1 LLAERSRIPLQR
13 ILMKALRKPL
23 KYLLPFGLVEIMR
36 NRRRLR
42 ELGRGISF
50 ADLWRSEWLVHE
62 AEITGLGLFP
72 PGHWPHLHYVV
83 DVGANEGQWANALLD
98 LISPEKLIIIEPGPS
113 AFAALQKRFG
123 GQPNIELHNVAVGET
138 NGVTTLRVTRDSTG
152 ASVLAPRV
160 EMRQLIGSNWAVEA
174 EVECAMRT
182 LDGLLAGLREV
193 SLLKI
198 DVQGY
203 EKEVLSGATETL
215 EKTKFLLIEL
225 NYMPQYVGGSWFAE
239 IHELLT
245 GAHNFVLVDAT
256 KPLCLNGRASMS
268 DGLYVNPTLVPDFA
282 KRDFV

>member
-1 LLAERSRIPLQR
+1 
-13 ILMKALRKPL
+13 MKALRKL
-23 KYLLPFGLVEIMR
+23 VKYLLPFGVVEIMR

-42 ELGRGISF
+42 ELGRDVSLS
-50 ADLWRSEWLVHE
+50 DLWRSEWLVHE
-62 AEITGLGLFP
+62 AEITGLALFP
-72 PGHWPHLHYVV
+72 PGHWPRLRCVI
-83 DVGANEGQWANALLD
+83 DVGANEGQWASAFLD
-98 LISPEKLIIIEPGPS
+98 LISPEKLIVIEPGPA

-123 GQPNIELHNVAVGET
+123 SRANIALHNVAIGET

-152 ASVLAPRV
+152 ASVLPPRE
-160 EMRQLIGSNWAVEA
+160 EMRELIGSNWSVET
-174 EVECAMRT
+174 EVECPMRT
-182 LDGLLAGLREV
+182 LDTLLAGMAEI

-203 EKEVLSGATETL
+203 EKEALAGAAETL
-215 EKTKFLLIEL
+215 AKTKFLLIEL

-245 GAHNFVLVDAT
+245 GKFGFVLVDAT

-268 DGLYVNPTLVPDFA
+268 DGLYVNEALVPDFA